1 MEKEF
6 GKLLSTPGYIF
17 NLKSVKECLNKL
29 PNTKN
34 LKILRFIGK
43 IEKNCIQNS
52 IKVLKS
58 KSITYLKIIKIL
70 QSDTK
75 CNFCIPSKTLNI
87 AEKIVTNINV
97 LTPIEIMRAVDEYYF
112 IKMFQLNNL
121 TKNSNNELR
130 ITTHNFFN
138 SFIYNNIRNISKTGI
153 SPFAIAYTL
162 IIGQVKSWTFRV
174 KELNNTYE
182 ALISLH
188 LKSDIIIDI
197 KYKDLYKNVHSLIG
211 RCSEYYNIENKI
223 LHNLDLVNIN
233 VNPWY
238 WLGQEKEL
246 SLEELCQYSLEY
258 CNKHSK
264 TSPYKVSIHILKS
277 TKKEIRVQVIDTD
290 TNNKCESLFVVNK
303 SYISDKKCVL
313 SVYLF
318 NNINVVISNVIK
330 DQIILKPYQLS
341 SFDIENKIILGKEGE
356 LELHHEERYLRFEY
370 NPKRTVSFYGKE
382 FYQPYHPKLY
392 SDKNKHFE
400 LKRQLAPYQIAIVDR
415 FASTNQK
422 SMLLTHYMG
431 TGKTLTA
438 LCVMYYFATIRSPIF
453 SFIVICPDSIK
464 IFRSFRL
471 G

>member
-34 LKILRFIGK
+34 FKILRFIGK

-52 IKVLKS
+52 IKILKS

-97 LTPIEIMRAVDEYYF
+97 LTPIEILRAVDEYYF
-112 IKMFQLNNL
+112 IKMFHLNNL

-162 IIGQVKSWTFRV
+162 IIGQVKSWTFKV

-197 KYKDLYKNVHSLIG
+197 KYKDFYKNVHSLIG

-246 SLEELCQYSLEY
+246 SL
-258 CNKHSK
+258 
-264 TSPYKVSIHILKS
+264 
-277 TKKEIRVQVIDTD
+277 
-290 TNNKCESLFVVNK
+290 
-303 SYISDKKCVL
+303 
-313 SVYLF
+313 
-318 NNINVVISNVIK
+318 
-330 DQIILKPYQLS
+330 
-341 SFDIENKIILGKEGE
+341 
-356 LELHHEERYLRFEY
+356 
-370 NPKRTVSFYGKE
+370 
-382 FYQPYHPKLY
+382 
-392 SDKNKHFE
+392 
-400 LKRQLAPYQIAIVDR
+400 
-415 FASTNQK
+415 
-422 SMLLTHYMG
+422 
-431 TGKTLTA
+431 
-438 LCVMYYFATIRSPIF
+438 
-453 SFIVICPDSIK
+453 
-464 IFRSFRL
+464 
-471 G
+471 